1 MKFWKKLNNRT
12 RILVLLLASLVLL
25 NTIVLVT
32 THNLKAFSGSFASIL
47 NDRLVPSTDI
57 TRIQEYAY
65 KNRLLLEH
73 LIFRDDNPELEK
85 RIEENNRLLNNTFD
99 KFARTHFTD
108 EESVHAEYFLQ
119 ALTRYKKDEQ
129 QILLLLKQNKQA
141 SAEKLYEGES
151 SQAFQS
157 MINELHVLSGI
168 QLSVGKL
175 LYEHSEDK
183 IQLIKMVAYFS
194 LGVSL
199 VVAAQTLKVLGIK
212 PR

>member
-1 MKFWKKLNNRT
+1 MLFWKNLNNRG

-32 THNLKAFSGSFASIL
+32 THNLKDFSGSFASML

-57 TRIQEYAY
+57 THIQEYAY

-73 LIFRDDNPELEK
+73 AIFRGDTPVLK
-85 RIEENNRLLNNTFD
+85 KKIGENNLLLDKTFN

-108 EESVHAEYFLQ
+108 EESIHAKYFLQ
-119 ALTRYKKDEQ
+119 ALKRYRKDEQ
-129 QILLLLKQNKQA
+129 QILSLLKQGKQA
-141 SAEKLYEGES
+141 EAEQLLRVES
-151 SQAFQS
+151 SQAFQL
-157 MINELHVLSGI
+157 MIHELHLLSSI

-194 LGVSL
+194 MVVSL
-199 VVAAQTLKVLGIK
+199 VVAAQTLKLLGIK